1 MKKISRQVAGF
12 LLLIFLTL
20 IHLPIYAAQEF
31 CSTYEHCKPSE
42 TCTCYFPAE
51 GAYDRY
57 FYFDIS
63 PLLKENTQYICSIDP
78 VANELSANNLS
89 MQIDL
94 ANSIFPEGT
103 SYECIDCTAFPLKLI
118 LNTTNMLAE
127 KSIMEIR
134 YVVGPS
140 DVPPGG
146 VSIHCAA
153 SENNEL

>member
-42 TCTCYFPAE
+42 TCTC
-51 GAYDRY
+51 
-57 FYFDIS
+57 YFDIS

>member
-1 MKKISRQVAGF
+1 MNKSQRQVVSF

-20 IHLPIYAAQEF
+20 IHLPIYAAQAF
-31 CSTYEHCKPSE
+31 CRTYEHCKPSE

-63 PLLKENTQYICSIDP
+63 PLLKENTQYICSIDTTTND
-78 VANELSANNLS
+78 VSENNLS
-89 MQIDL
+89 MLIDL
-94 ANSIFPEGT
+94 ENSIFPEGM
-103 SYECIDCTAFPLKLI
+103 SYECIGCPAFPLKLI